1 LTGRARRASIQSAMS
16 RPSHIYTSTVRRRRP
31 LWPYAVAALAGAAG
45 LAAVLL
51 GGL

>member
-1 LTGRARRASIQSAMS
+1 MS
-16 RPSHIYTSTVRRRRP
+16 RPSHIYTSSVRRRRP
-31 LWPYAVAALAGAAG
+31 LWPYAVAALAVVAA